1 MGKSD
6 SMSQVELFESLP
18 PKKREVPRPLAERMR
33 PKNLAEFAG
42 QRHLLGPGRLLR
54 EMVDGSKLHSLIL
67 WGPPG
72 SGKTT
77 LAQLLADAAG
87 AHCVHFSA
95 VASGVKELKKII
107 DEAQRLHRLGKPTV
121 LFVDEIHHFNKAQQD
136 TFLPHVE
143 NGTLLLIGATT
154 ENPSFELIAPLLS
167 RCQVLVLHPLS
178 AQEIGAIID
187 RALQDPDRGLGSWG
201 LAWAPEAR
209 EFLIQQSQG
218 DARVALNALETAAT
232 LIRRE
237 KGEKEI
243 TRLAVEEALQKKAL
257 LYDKS
262 GEEHYNVISAFIK
275 SLRGSDPDA
284 ALYWLM
290 RMLNAG
296 EDPLF
301 VARRMIIF
309 AAEDIGNAD
318 PRALQVAVAAKEAVH
333 FVGLPE
339 GRIPLAQAT
348 TYLATAPKSNASY
361 QAMLQAAQDVDERG
375 ALPVPLHLRNAPT
388 PLMEELGYG
397 KGYRYAHN
405 FPGHIVDQEHL
416 PEELGGR
423 RYYFPSDSGYEK
435 MIQERMKIWEE
446 TKKGP
451 KR

>member
-1 MGKSD
+1 
-6 SMSQVELFESLP
+6 MSLMELFESLP
-18 PKKREVPRPLAERMR
+18 PKKQQAARPLAERMR
-33 PKNLAEFAG
+33 PRNLGEFIG
-42 QRHLLGPGRLLR
+42 QQHLLGPGRLLR
-54 EMVDGSKLHSLIL
+54 EMIQAGKLHSLIL

-77 LAQLLADAAG
+77 LAHILADAAG
-87 AHCVHFSA
+87 AHCIHFSA
-95 VASGVKELKKII
+95 VSSGVKELKKII
-107 DEAQRLHRLGKPTV
+107 DEADRLYRLGKPTV
-121 LFVDEIHHFNKAQQD
+121 LFVDEIHHFNKSQQD

-154 ENPSFELIAPLLS
+154 ENPSFEVIAPLLS

-178 AQEIGAIID
+178 AAELGEVVD
-187 RALQDPDRGLGSWG
+187 RALVDAERGLGSWG
-201 LAWAPEAR
+201 LTWGSDAR
-209 EFLIQQSQG
+209 EFLVDQSQG
-218 DARVALNALETAAT
+218 DARVALNALQTAAT
-232 LIRRE
+232 VIWRDRE
-237 KGEKEI
+237 SREI
-243 TRLAVEEALQKKAL
+243 THAAIEEALQKKAL
-257 LYDKS
+257 LYDKA

-284 ALYWLM
+284 SLYWLM

-318 PRALQVAVAAKEAVH
+318 PRALQVAVAAKDALH

-361 QAMLQAAQDVDERG
+361 AAMLQADRDVEKRG

-388 PLMEELGYG
+388 PLMEKLGYG
-397 KGYRYAHN
+397 KDYRYAHD
-405 FPGHIVDQEHL
+405 FPNHIVAQEHL
-416 PEELGGR
+416 PKELLGK

-435 MIQERMKIWEE
+435 TIRERIQAWEDS
-446 TKKGP
+446 KGKPP
-451 KR
+451 KRS